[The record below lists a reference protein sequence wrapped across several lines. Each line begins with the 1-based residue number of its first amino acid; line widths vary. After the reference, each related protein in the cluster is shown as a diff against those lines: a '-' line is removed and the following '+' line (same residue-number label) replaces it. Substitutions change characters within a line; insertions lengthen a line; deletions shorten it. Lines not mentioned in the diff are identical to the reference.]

1 MRILTYVRQ
10 VPDAEESVHTANN
23 AVALENSKLV
33 MDTMDE
39 YGVEEALR
47 LRESGVD
54 AEIVAVAVGPA
65 RMQDALRT
73 ALAMGVDRA
82 IHVETDVRLDAI
94 ALSKVIAQIA
104 TQEQASLLLA
114 GGQQADWDSHALGA
128 ATAER
133 LHWPQVTWTTALE
146 LKGVTL
152 TGKHDGDEG
161 SESFTLELPAVI
173 TTQQGL
179 NEPRYPTL
187 PNIMKSKKK
196 ELRKESLDQFGVEP
210 KLEFIGAEVQVK
222 NRLNRILDGK
232 DVSAA
237 ASQLVDLLRNEARVI
252 A

>member
-146 LKGVTL
+146 LKGATL
-152 TGKHDGDEG
+152 IGKHDGDEG

-196 ELRKESLDQFGVEP
+196 ELRKESLDQFGVAP
-210 KLEFIGAEVQVK
+210 KLEFTGAEVQIK
-222 NRLNRILDGK
+222 NRLNKILDGK